1 MSQRLAVRAGSVLAA
16 ALVLSGCGGDGGDS
30 GSGEGGGAESA
41 AAEAKVL
48 AEVAQPKVGEM
59 AGAMGMWTTDRHFV
73 KAGLK
78 KISGYPLAGGKAA
91 WEVPLAGEICWSSQ
105 TPTKDGKVAVV
116 FQDDKKDPSVCTE
129 VGVVDIEQGKL
140 LWRKQGADASGTSEM
155 FDEVTI
161 GGGTVAAAG
170 TGASAG
176 WKLDGTPLW
185 KPSDEPCDTVGHAG
199 DETKL
204 VVVRDCG
211 DTESPRPKV
220 ETVDPGTRAVKSTFA
235 LPRGTEYVHV
245 VSVDPLVLAADDGD
259 AQGGSGISRFIAVDD
274 SAARGKALS
283 TIPADGGEHG
293 KYEAECPATEVTGC
307 AQLAVSKER
316 NALYLATR
324 DPASSASAARND
336 LVSFDL
342 RTGKQLRRA
351 PGSDAGRMV
360 PIGLDEGGR
369 VLAYQEAS
377 IVGEEGGAVWRVD
390 PATLKSTKLLQN
402 PSDSYET
409 EARFESDRRLL
420 YAGGRLYLGADH
432 VTEPSTVYK
441 TPQPLAVIFGT
452 G

>member
-1 MSQRLAVRAGSVLAA
+1 MSQRLAVIAGSVLAA
-16 ALVLSGCGGDGGDS
+16 ALVLSGCGGDDDGDGGK
-30 GSGEGGGAESA
+30 GGGAESA
-41 AAEAKVL
+41 AAEAEVL

-78 KISGYPLAGGKAA
+78 KISGYPLAGGKAS
-91 WEVPLAGEICWSSQ
+91 WEVPLTGEICWSSP

-116 FQDDKKDPSVCTE
+116 FQNDKNDPSVCTE
-129 VGVVDIEQGKL
+129 VGVVDIERGKL
-140 LWRKQGADASGTSEM
+140 LWRKQGINTSGTSEM

-170 TGASAG
+170 TGGSAG

-185 KPSDEPCDTVGHAG
+185 KPSDEPCDAVGYAG
-199 DETKL
+199 DATKL
-204 VVVRDCG
+204 IAVRDCG
-211 DTESPRPKV
+211 DTDHPKPKV

-245 VSVDPLVLAADDGD
+245 VSVDPLVLAADDGE
-259 AQGGSGISRFIAVDD
+259 AKGGSGISRFITVDD

-283 TIPADGGEHG
+283 TIPADGGKHG
-293 KYEAECPATEVTGC
+293 TYEAECPATEVTGC

-324 DPASSASAARND
+324 DPASKSSAARND

-342 RTGKQLRRA
+342 GTGKRLRRA
-351 PGSDAGRMV
+351 PGSDAGRLV
-360 PIGLDEGGR
+360 PIGLDGGGK
-369 VLAYQEAS
+369 VIAYQEAS

-402 PSDSYET
+402 PSDSYEM
-409 EARFESDRRLL
+409 ESRFESDRRLL
-420 YAGGRLYLGADH
+420 YAGERLYLGADH
-432 VTEPSTVYK
+432 VTEPSTVYR
-441 TPQPLAVIFGT
+441 TPQPLAVVFGT
-452 G
+452 H